1 MFNKEEAF
9 QKISE
14 LTERFEDQ
22 IATYKKP
29 DYNETLI
36 RRDYID
42 PFFKAL
48 GWDVDN
54 SQGYFEAYRE
64 VIHED
69 RVKVSGKSKAPDY
82 SFRLPGGKKLFFV
95 EAKKPSVVVK
105 DDVLP
110 AYQVRRYGWSA
121 KLPVSIVTDFE
132 EFALYDC
139 TKKPFPTDKAS
150 TARIKY
156 FTYKDYRNE
165 FDFFWNT
172 FSKERVL
179 RGGLDKFIVSDKIK
193 KGTATVDKE
202 FLLSLDEWRKELAL
216 NIALR
221 NEITNDEL
229 NFVVQAFLDR
239 LIFLRIAEDRNVEEY
254 GSLKNC
260 IISIGGEKNIAYSRL
275 LKLFA
280 EADSKYNSGIFDFKA
295 DKISKRLEVD
305 NPTLRKIIQHLY
317 YPDSPYEFSQISVEI
332 LGNTYEQFLGKQ
344 IILKSAHRATIEEK
358 PEVRKAG
365 GVYYTPQ
372 YIVDYIVENTVGE
385 LLKNKTPEEVS
396 KLKIVDPAC
405 GSGSFLLGAFDK
417 LLKWHT
423 GYYMPEFKRLTEV
436 AGSNEYNTKQR
447 NDAVKA
453 RQKLPLTPDGN
464 LTTAIKKQIL
474 LNNIYGVDIDLN
486 AVEVTKLSLL
496 LKCME
501 GETQSSINAQL
512 HFGERILP
520 YLENN
525 IRCGNSLIDV
535 DFYENF
541 PDAETHAIK
550 PFSWKDAFPAIFKN
564 GGFDVLIGNPPYVQS
579 RDGQLNE
586 VEKGYYYNHFETVE
600 NQINTFGL
608 FIEKSI
614 KLLNKNGLLGY
625 IVPNYWLST
634 KYNKNLR
641 KFIFQDNQALE
652 LLNVYKVFES
662 AVVDTL
668 LLFVKKQTGNKQE
681 TLIKSIDRNIKS
693 IDERL
698 NAVKEKKWTY
708 NKPIIIDS
716 ALESIDISF
725 QDIYELKAEKKIS
738 DYFSLKFGV
747 KLYQVGKGKPHQNES
762 HSINKVFESI
772 TKIDDTYFKLLR
784 ARNVQRYTVKEDSYW
799 IKYGIHLA
807 EPRTI
812 DLFEG
817 PRILIQR
824 IVSKKCLDAAYTE
837 KKLICNTDIITLK
850 PIRDFNSKFFLAI
863 LSSDVCSNFIR
874 SRNINLDRNVFPKI
888 NTKTL
893 ENFPVPD
900 INEVKKSLHDEI
912 IQLVDSMLQLN
923 KQLQEATLPHQQE
936 QLKQRIA
943 FTDKKID
950 TLVYELYGLS
960 EEEVKIVEG

>member
-82 SFRLPGGKKLFFV
+82 SFRLPRGKKLFFV

-385 LLKNKTPEEVS
+385 LLKNKTPEEAS

-520 YLENN
+520 SLENN

-535 DFYENF
+535 DFYESF
-541 PDAETHAIK
+541 PDADTHAIK

-564 GGFDVLIGNPPYVQS
+564 GGFDVVIGNPPYVRQELLS
-579 RDGQLNE
+579 NVKPYFQ
-586 VEKGYYYNHFETVE
+586 EKYKVYHGVADLYTYFFERG
-600 NQINTFGL
+600 I
-608 FIEKSI
+608 
-614 KLLNKNGLLGY
+614 
-625 IVPNYWLST
+625 
-634 KYNKNLR
+634 
-641 KFIFQDNQALE
+641 E
-652 LLNVYKVFES
+652 LLNNTGVFGIIVANKWMRANYGEPLRKWFKQQDIKQIIDFGDLPVFEN
-662 AVVDTL
+662 ATTYPCIILAQKGHQAGIEPNPKMEVVNVKTL
-668 LLFVKKQTGNKQE
+668 QFESLKKYVDEEKQSLQQTSLENGGWNLGSDAEQALLKKLQQAGIPLEKYVEGKIYYGIKTGLNEAFVINE
-681 TLIKSIDRNIKS
+681 TTKEFLIKEDKRSVEIIKPFLAGRDIKRYQTPCEGKYLILFPKGFTNKKGNNPKNAWKWLIENYNAIAKHSERFKEAGEKRFDKGEYWWELRACDYYGEFEKPKIIIPAIVKEGSYAFDTNNFYSNDKTSIIPTDDLFLLGIINSKACDYFLKS
-693 IDERL
+693 IASTKRGGYFE
-698 NAVKEKKWTY
+698 Y
-708 NKPIIIDS
+708 KPMY
-716 ALESIDISF
+716 IS
-725 QDIYELKAEKKIS
+725 
-738 DYFSLKFGV
+738 
-747 KLYQVGKGKPHQNES
+747 KLP
-762 HSINKVFESI
+762 
-772 TKIDDTYFKLLR
+772 
-784 ARNVQRYTVKEDSYW
+784 
-799 IKYGIHLA
+799 
-807 EPRTI
+807 
-812 DLFEG
+812 
-817 PRILIQR
+817 IQ
-824 IVSKKCLDAAYTE
+824 K
-837 KKLICNTDIITLK
+837 
-850 PIRDFNSKFFLAI
+850 
-863 LSSDVCSNFIR
+863 
-874 SRNINLDRNVFPKI
+874 
-888 NTKTL
+888 
-893 ENFPVPD
+893 
-900 INEVKKSLHDEI
+900 
-912 IQLVDSMLQLN
+912 
-923 KQLQEATLPHQQE
+923 
-936 QLKQRIA
+936 
-943 FTDKKID
+943 
-950 TLVYELYGLS
+950 
-960 EEEVKIVEG
+960 